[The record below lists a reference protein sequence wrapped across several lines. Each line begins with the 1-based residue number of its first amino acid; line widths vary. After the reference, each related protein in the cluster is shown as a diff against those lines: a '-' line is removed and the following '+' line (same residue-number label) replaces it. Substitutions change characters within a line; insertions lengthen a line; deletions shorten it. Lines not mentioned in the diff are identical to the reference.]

1 MSETSTISSAVP
13 TWTLGN
19 RLWRARRH
27 ADLTQQQLAERLGV
41 GLKSIKDYESDRRSP
56 KRGVLLG
63 WAVTCQVDPA
73 WLEHGDGE
81 ADPEPWD
88 TRGSPTL
95 LVAA

>member
-1 MSETSTISSAVP
+1 MSQTSTIGSDVP

-41 GLKSIKDYESDRRSP
+41 GLKSIKDYEGDRRRP

-63 WAVTCQVDPA
+63 WAVTCQIDPT
-73 WLEHGDGE
+73 WLEHGDG
-81 ADPEPWD
+81 ADDSED
-88 TRGSPTL
+88 GVTSRSPRE